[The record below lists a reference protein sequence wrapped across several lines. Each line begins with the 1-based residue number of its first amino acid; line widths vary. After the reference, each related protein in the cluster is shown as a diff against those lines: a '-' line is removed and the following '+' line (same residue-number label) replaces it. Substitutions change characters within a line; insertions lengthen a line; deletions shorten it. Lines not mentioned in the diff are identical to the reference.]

1 MSLTDGPAS
10 SRIHLHD
17 RVAQSKDLS
26 EGHLMIRLILI
37 TIREARLILQ
47 RFNAS
52 HQSEFKYFWATHAAM
67 GELRAPAEEESA
79 RGKRA

>member
-1 MSLTDGPAS
+1 
-10 SRIHLHD
+10 
-17 RVAQSKDLS
+17 
-26 EGHLMIRLILI
+26 MIRLILI

-67 GELRAPAEEESA
+67 GELRAPAEGESA